1 MVRKSA
7 KILSLAIVTIMTMS
21 SLIVFPLGETSA
33 TATVPTWQVGDSW
46 AMSGNRNMTDLYDQF
61 GDEAVWFYS
70 GMGMMSSSSSLSDQP
85 DTYSHNKTINYANV
99 WGQSNAY
106 SLSEVKGETSSTY
119 DLKVTMAVNFSV
131 GATFDYN
138 SEMLAPGSYRSHRS
152 NQPWGSFLSDSNG
165 SIQNVT
171 LNNVVVNNVIY
182 NGQVRGAMLLVADM
196 NVSKTDLSIS
206 SMSTS
211 VQGYVNGEFEL
222 KNYPRS
228 QWSYENNNIDYGTVS
243 MFDRTFNN
251 YDVSFTS
258 NVSSDLALAFA
269 PSLDLYHFPMNAGDK
284 WNVSS
289 KATINGNLGGNLNVV
304 GLPADLKDKLFAN
317 NPGGLTG
324 FPIELASIYDP
335 HLGALQNGKVSVE
348 RNISLSIQATGPRTI
363 YDPTLGTIKV
373 MDLQYNGV
381 GTAGSVLSSEKL
393 TILADKG
400 RIVGLGSLG
409 MRPTNVHKATDA
421 IKLLTQE
428 TAAKP
433 LISKRPYTSRYVT
446 GITATLPTWNVGE
459 KWTLAGTKDIASMFD
474 ALGEDKNAIISA
486 LTTSVYSINGVVRNK
501 TMDSGDIWG
510 RISSSAVIEVVGQ
523 TATDYQLRVRMGT
536 DVVGGL
542 YYSFNA
548 DIVNPG
554 TYRTS
559 RYGGAPWG
567 FLSSDAYANVS
578 SALTTNKDVTYQGS
592 IDGASYLDANISVSR
607 SNLSIGSIVMT
618 SSSYLKA
625 DMVGKNV
632 VRSNSSVDQKGGYD
646 YGQGYGLVYYLP
658 DSYHYGSANLITVNN
673 GDYNYTVDYKDN
685 LNLTML
691 FSDYLQ
697 VMKFPM
703 NVGDTWSKPTHIDVE
718 GNISGHLDVTGLSAE
733 ANSSYMKIL
742 EQTNVNGLP
751 VDFAHLYNPTNNNT
765 PFKNGTFSYQT
776 VINPSFRCAR
786 AYIVDDA
793 VAGKVAAFQIVPTN
807 SMSPMDSFYLQSLFS
822 LDYLP
827 DSGRVASIN
836 VDYVVDLGL
845 KTTDAAQAE
854 ASLSRIST
862 EVSQGFGVMDSI
874 ALSDGSIL
882 QLHQNRVMMITVDG
896 VQQTIELI
904 SSNATASVFRLGGAG
919 GQEFTLSIGESREL
933 DLNGD
938 GKNDVSFLLTSV
950 SGGSAEYSVEN
961 LASSSGAGSGTGS
974 NDLTLIVAA
983 VGVVAVVLAVGA
995 VLLIRKKRRA

>member
-1 MVRKSA
+1 
-7 KILSLAIVTIMTMS
+7 
-21 SLIVFPLGETSA
+21 
-33 TATVPTWQVGDSW
+33 
-46 AMSGNRNMTDLYDQF
+46 MSGNRNMTDLYDQF

-70 GMGMMSSSSSLSDQP
+70 GMGLMSSSSSLSNQP
-85 DTYSHNKTINYANV
+85 DTYYHNKTVNYANL

-119 DLKVTMAVNFSV
+119 DLKVTMAVNFTV

-138 SEMLAPGSYRSHRS
+138 SEMLAPGSYRSYRS

-165 SIQNVT
+165 SIRNAT
-171 LNNVVVNNVIY
+171 LNDVVVNNVIY
-182 NGQVRGAMLLVADM
+182 NGQMRGAMLLVAEM

-211 VQGYVNGEFEL
+211 VQGYTNGEFEL
-222 KNYPRS
+222 RNYPRS
-228 QWSYENNNIDYGTVS
+228 QWSYENNNVGYGTVS
-243 MFDRTFNN
+243 IFDRTFNN

-269 PSLDLYHFPMNAGDK
+269 PSLDLYHFPINAGDR

-289 KATINGNLGGNLNVV
+289 KATINGNLGGTLNVV
-304 GLPADLKDKLFAN
+304 GLPADLKDKMFAN
-317 NPGGLTG
+317 NPGSLTG

-335 HLGALQNGKVSVE
+335 NLGALQNGKVSVQ

-363 YDPTLGTIKV
+363 YDPTLGTVKV
-373 MDLQYNGV
+373 MDLQYNGA
-381 GTAGSVLSSEKL
+381 GTASSVLSSQKL

-409 MRPTNVHKATDA
+409 MRPTNVHKATDG

-428 TAAKP
+428 TTAKP
-433 LISKRPYTSRYVT
+433 LISKKPYTSRYVT
-446 GITATLPTWNVGE
+446 GITATLPTWNVGD
-459 KWTLAGTKDIASMFD
+459 KWTLTGSKDLASMFN
-474 ALGEDKNAIISA
+474 ALGEDKATILSA
-486 LTTSVYSINGVVRNK
+486 LTSSIYSTNGVESNK
-501 TMDSGDIWG
+501 TMNSADIWG
-510 RISSSAVIEVVGQ
+510 KISSSAVIEVVGQ
-523 TATDYQLRVRMGT
+523 TASDYQLRVRMGT
-536 DVVGGL
+536 DVAGGL

-548 DIVNPG
+548 DIINPG

-559 RYGGAPWG
+559 RYGDAPWG
-567 FLSSDAYANVS
+567 FLSSDAYANLS

-607 SNLSIGSIVMT
+607 SNLSIGSIIIT
-618 SSSYLKA
+618 SSSYLTA
-625 DMVGKNV
+625 DMVGKNI
-632 VRSNSSVDQKGGYD
+632 VRSNNSFDQKSGYAGASEEVIGNQT
-646 YGQGYGLVYYLP
+646 YMHAGT
-658 DSYHYGSANLITVNN
+658 YHYGSANLITVNN
-673 GDYNYTVDYKDN
+673 VDYNYTVDYRDN

-703 NVGDTWSKPTHIDVE
+703 KVGDTWSKPTHIDVE
-718 GNISGHLDVTGLSAE
+718 GNIIGHLDVTGLSAE
-733 ANSSYMKIL
+733 TNSSLMKIL
-742 EQTNVNGLP
+742 EQTNVDGLP

-776 VINPSFRCAR
+776 VMNPSFRCAR

-793 VAGKVAAFQIVPTN
+793 VAGEVAAFQIVPTN
-807 SMSPMDSFYLQSLFS
+807 GMSSMDSFYLQSLFS
-822 LDYLP
+822 VDYLP
-827 DSGRVASIN
+827 NTGRIASIN
-836 VDYVVDLGL
+836 VYYGVDLGL

-862 EVSQGFGVMDSI
+862 EVSQGFGMMDSI

-882 QLHQNRVMMITVDG
+882 QLHLNRVMTITVGDI
-896 VQQTIELI
+896 QQTIELI
-904 SSNATASVFRLGGAG
+904 SSNGTASVFRLGGAG
-919 GQEFTLSIGESREL
+919 GQEFTLNIGESREL

-950 SGGSAEYSVEN
+950 SGSSAEYSVED
-961 LASSSGAGSGTGS
+961 LASSSAAGTG
-974 NDLTLIVAA
+974 NDLTPIVAA
-983 VGVVAVVLAVGA
+983 VSVVAMVLVIGA
-995 VLLIRKKRRA
+995 VLLIRKKRHA